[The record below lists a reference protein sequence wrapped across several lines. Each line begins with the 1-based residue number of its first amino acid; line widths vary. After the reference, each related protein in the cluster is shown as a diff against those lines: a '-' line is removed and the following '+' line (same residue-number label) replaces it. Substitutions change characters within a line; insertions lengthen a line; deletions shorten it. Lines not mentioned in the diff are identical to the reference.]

1 MFSREGRYSQSC
13 IIGRFGYLYWKLI
26 VVFLFLIHF
35 TMKRLSI
42 STRDPGTLT
51 ARPAITDL
59 ESKNECFAVIEQQ
72 ATGHPYHLLKLITE
86 GFIRMRT
93 SLCRVLTVDC

>member
-1 MFSREGRYSQSC
+1 MIAFKHSAQQCSENDLVTAESQLVYFMFLREGKYSQSC
-13 IIGRFGYLYWKLI
+13 ILIGRFGYLYWKLI

-42 STRDPGTLT
+42 GTRDPGTLT

-59 ESKNECFAVIEQQ
+59 HSKMNA
-72 ATGHPYHLLKLITE
+72 LLL
-86 GFIRMRT
+86 
-93 SLCRVLTVDC
+93 